1 MEQKKK
7 RTSLQTRVIT
17 AVVALLIFIPVVI
30 AGGAWIDWLA
40 AILAAIGM
48 SEVFLMK
55 KQILVSVDFVLA
67 VLATLTWTVPD
78 SFFAFLPKNWSKW
91 GVFYAIVMLI
101 LTWTVLS
108 KNKTTF
114 DDAAVYVLS
123 SLYIGTGFHYLAA
136 LRNSSAAHGL
146 WRILF
151 AFVIIWSTDTF
162 AYLIGRKIGKH
173 KLWPVISPNKTW
185 EGSIG
190 AVICAVILAAVYVN
204 LAPVGG
210 DKTTLII
217 GSFFLSIVGQMGDLV
232 ELAYKRFYGVKDSGK
247 ILPGHGGILDR
258 FDSTLFVLPIVALIF
273 GI

>member
-1 MEQKKK
+1 MKQ
-7 RTSLQTRVIT
+7 RVIT
-17 AVVALLIFIPVVI
+17 AIIALLIFIPVLL
-30 AGGAWIDWLA
+30 AGGMWIDWLA
-40 AILAAIGM
+40 AILAAIGI

-55 KQILVSVDFVLA
+55 KQILVSVDFTLA
-67 VLATLTWTVPD
+67 CLATLTWTVP
-78 SFFAFLPKNWSKW
+78 SAFFSFLPPHWSKW
-91 GVFYAIVMLI
+91 GIFYALVMLL

-114 DDAAVYVLS
+114 DDIGVYILS

-136 LRNSSAAHGL
+136 LRNSGTYGL

-151 AFVIIWSTDTF
+151 AFVIVWTTDTA
-162 AYLIGRKIGKH
+162 AYMVGRKLGKH

-190 AVICAVILAAVYVN
+190 AVIIAVIVSAVYVN
-204 LAPVGG
+204 FVPMGA

-217 GSFFLSIVGQMGDLV
+217 ASFFLSIVGQMGDLV
-232 ELAYKRFYGVKDSGK
+232 ESAYKRFYGVKDSGK